1 MTDVATALSKL
12 DAVRDVMTVRQ
23 VYGDPYDKDGVT
35 VIPVAEVR
43 GGGGGGGGGDGGNG
57 ADSNGAGQGSG
68 TGVGFGVKA
77 RPTGVFAVKDGNVTW
92 VPAVDVTRI
101 VVGGQVVA
109 LAALFLLRSALRRR
123 R

>member
-1 MTDVATALSKL
+1 MTDVATALAKL
-12 DAVRDVMTVRQ
+12 DAVRDVMTAKQ

-43 GGGGGGGGGDGGNG
+43 GGGGGGGGNG
-57 ADSNGAGQGSG
+57 ADANGAGQGSG

-77 RPTGVFAVKDGNVTW
+77 RATGVFTVKDGNVTW

-101 VVGGQVVA
+101 VVGGQLVA
-109 LAALFLLRSALRRR
+109 LAGLLLLRSALRRR
-123 R
+123 RR